1 MSDDGPAHRFLSAV
15 GFGCSVAS
23 AASLLPTDHPLQRD
37 PLMLVLVGIAGM
49 VAGGML
55 LYALPWRAVATATSV
70 LLAACFAA
78 VRVRVGLGTWS
89 GLPLW
94 LLPVTA
100 LAVLSWIPR
109 PRRRATGQ
117 PPAWDDR
124 AFVRRPPEDGRGRV
138 GGPPGWYRVP
148 GGSPMRVTEM
158 LGDRWALIGG
168 QRLPDADPG
177 GHSRVHLVRD
187 TRHAGRL
194 AVAKLPNRERVRQSA
209 ARLVREAELLR
220 ACGSSRHVV
229 TLLDSGVDVHSGRP
243 FVIVA
248 LYRHGSLAR
257 LLRAV
262 SGFPLGWAV
271 AVTEGILQGL
281 VDLQEHAGP
290 PIAHRDLNP
299 RNVLLASDPATE
311 LHPAVV
317 LCDLGMAR
325 RVQGGAVQ
333 HDDVTVGPV
342 YSPWYGAP
350 ELVRD
355 WPEWGLEVDTYGVGS
370 ILYELVTG
378 QPPLRR
384 ESVRLGWSFTA
395 LVHGGVRP
403 ASAGAVNRGLPGG
416 IVDLL
421 DRCLAMRPG
430 DRPSTAREVLALL
443 QWASRGVEDLPIPFA
458 DLRRRGGPTGL
469 RSA

>member
-1 MSDDGPAHRFLSAV
+1 LSDDGPAHRFLSAV
-15 GFGCSVAS
+15 GFGCSVA
-23 AASLLPTDHPLQRD
+23 AATSLLPADHPFQRD
-37 PLMLVLVGIAGM
+37 PLTLVLIGIAGV

-55 LYALPWRAVATATSV
+55 LYALPWRAVAMATSI

-78 VRVRVGLGTWS
+78 IRVRVDRGTWS
-89 GLPLW
+89 GLPLP
-94 LLPVTA
+94 LLPLTA
-100 LAVLSWIPR
+100 LAITSWIPR
-109 PRRRATGQ
+109 SRRRAAGQ
-117 PPAWDDR
+117 PPTWDDW
-124 AFVRRPPEDGRGRV
+124 APIRRSPE
-138 GGPPGWYRVP
+138 GGWERLGDPPGWYRVP
-148 GGSPMRVTEM
+148 GGSPMRVTGM
-158 LGDRWALIGG
+158 LGDRWALLGG

-177 GHSRVHLVRD
+177 GHSRVCLVLD
-187 TRHAGRL
+187 TRRAGRL
-194 AVAKLPNRERVRQSA
+194 AVAKLPSREHVRQSA

-220 ACGSSRHVV
+220 ACGASRHVV
-229 TLLDSGVDVHSGRP
+229 TLLDSGIDVQSGSP

-248 LYRHGSLAR
+248 LYRYGSLAR
-257 LLRAV
+257 LLSAV

-271 AVTEGILQGL
+271 AITEAILRGL
-281 VDLQEHAGP
+281 VDLQEHAGR

-311 LHPAVV
+311 PHPAVV

-325 RVQGGAVQ
+325 RVQAGAGR
-333 HDDVTVGPV
+333 HDAVTVGPV

-355 WPEWGLEVDTYGVGS
+355 WPNWGLEVDTYGVGS
-370 ILYELVTG
+370 ILYEFVTG

-384 ESVRLGWSFTA
+384 ESVRFGRSFTA

-403 ASAGAVNRGLPGG
+403 ASAGAMNRWLPDG

-421 DRCLAMRPG
+421 DRCLATRPG
-430 DRPSTAREVLALL
+430 DRPSTAREVLARL
-443 QWASRGVEDLPIPFA
+443 QWASRGVEELPIPFA
-458 DLRRRGGPTGL
+458 DLRRRGLTRL